1 MPELLQVISS
11 KCTVGYHTE
20 LLWQPADSPL
30 GLGIEANYV
39 KKRDFDQRFG
49 FQDYDIVTGHASAYY
64 NVSENYLAQIDAG
77 RYLAGDYGATFR
89 LSREFANGWE
99 IGGFFTKTDVSAE
112 DFGEG
117 SFDKGFF
124 FNAPL
129 DWFTGSPSKQTFGQ
143 TIRIIQRDGGQR
155 VYVPKR
161 LYNQVRSGQQN
172 ELLADWGRVW
182 E

>member
-1 MPELLQVISS
+1 MRQLIIILVKTTLPKSMRAV
-11 KCTVGYHTE
+11 T
-20 LLWQPADSPL
+20 SP
-30 GLGIEANYV
+30 G
-39 KKRDFDQRFG
+39 
-49 FQDYDIVTGHASAYY
+49 TT
-64 NVSENYLAQIDAG
+64 AQHS
-77 RYLAGDYGATFR
+77 R

-99 IGGFFTKTDVSAE
+99 IGGFFTKTDVSAA

-124 FNAPL
+124 FKAPL
-129 DWFTGSPSKQTFGQ
+129 DWFTGSPSKQTIGQ
-143 TIRIIQRDGGQR
+143 NIRLIQRDGGQR